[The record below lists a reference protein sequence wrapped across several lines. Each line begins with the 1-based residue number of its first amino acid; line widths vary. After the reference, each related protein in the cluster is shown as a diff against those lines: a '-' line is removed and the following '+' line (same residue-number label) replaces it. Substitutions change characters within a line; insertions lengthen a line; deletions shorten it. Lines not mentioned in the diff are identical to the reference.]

1 MKTLFLL
8 LALLFSCAAFGQEK
22 ETVHGNVFGK
32 KPDKTA
38 MVDADKLEAYMAQ
51 KPRINTTIKGKVLNV
66 VKEKGGWFT
75 LSAGNDKVIPVHF
88 KDYGVTIPADL
99 KGKTVIVQ
107 GVAQKQSSMDSQQHL
122 SGQKQPG
129 DKTTNK
135 LSFEATGLMVA
146 E

>member
-8 LALLFSCAAFGQEK
+8 LALLFSYSVFAQEK
-22 ETVHGNVFGK
+22 KLPHNEVFGK
-32 KPDKTA
+32 KLDKTA

-51 KPRINTTIKGKVLNV
+51 KPRISTTIKGKVINV

-75 LSAGNDKVIPVHF
+75 IDAGNNKVIAVHF
-88 KDYGVTIPADL
+88 KDYGINIPSEL
-99 KGKTVIVQ
+99 KDRIVMVQ
-107 GVAQKQSSMDSQQHL
+107 GVAQKQSAMDSQQHL

-135 LSFEATGLMVA
+135 LSFEATGLMVVK
-146 E
+146 